1 MNYES
6 GEIIL
11 LGDFVSLGSDLR
23 GTVVAI
29 IDQADYARGYS
40 ECDWSYL
47 GKGVLVLT
55 EDAGLIHEQSNL
67 NLSLIRRGRIVDL

>member
-11 LGDFVSLGSDLR
+11 PGDFVSLGSDLR

-67 NLSLIRRGRIVDL
+67 NLLLIRRGRIVDL

>member
-29 IDQADYARGYS
+29 IDQADYAKGYS

-67 NLSLIRRGRIVDL
+67 NLLLIRRGRIVDL